1 MKASAFLRHADAI
14 LRDRRDSYGE
24 PADFFD
30 AVARRWSLALG
41 VPITPRRVVLC
52 LLEVKLQRL
61 VRDPRHAD
69 SVADLAGYAAIL
81 SELER

>member
-1 MKASAFLRHADAI
+1 MNSSALLRHADMI
-14 LRDRRDSYGE
+14 VRDRRDSYGD
-24 PADFFD
+24 PADFFE
-30 AVARRWSLALG
+30 AVAKRWSLALG
-41 VPITPRRVVLC
+41 TPITPRRVVLC

-69 SVADLAGYAAIL
+69 SITDLAGYAAIL

>member
-1 MKASAFLRHADAI
+1 MNSSMLLRHAESI
-14 LRDRRDSYGE
+14 LRDRRETYGD
-24 PADFFD
+24 PADFFE
-30 AVARRWSLALG
+30 AVARRWSIALG

-61 VRDPRHAD
+61 VRDPGHIDSTAD
-69 SVADLAGYAAIL
+69 VAGYAAIL